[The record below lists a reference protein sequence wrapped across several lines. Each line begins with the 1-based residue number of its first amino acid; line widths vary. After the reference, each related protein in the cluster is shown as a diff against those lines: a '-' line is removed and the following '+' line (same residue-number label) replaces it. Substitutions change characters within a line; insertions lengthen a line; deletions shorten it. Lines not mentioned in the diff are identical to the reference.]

1 MSKDFAL
8 LVDYKYCSGC
18 HSCEVACKNEHHFG
32 LGVNGIKLLEM
43 EPMKIGEGM
52 VDAWDWIYLPVPTAL
67 CDHCAARLEKGEEP
81 TCVKHCQAFCLE
93 YGTLDEMQAR
103 AAELDRKVCVYLP

>member
-1 MSKDFAL
+1 MSKEFAL

-18 HSCEVACKNEHHFG
+18 HSCEVACKNEHNFG

-43 EPMKIGEGM
+43 EPMKIGDGM
-52 VDAWDWIYLPVPTAL
+52 VDAWDWIYLPVPTTL
-67 CDHCAARLEKGEEP
+67 CDHCESRLAEGGEP

-103 AAELDRKVCVYLP
+103 AAELDHKVCVYLP